1 MESFS
6 LEYLWLIPLFPLLAF
21 VVIFLFTRPLPR
33 ISAYISILAII
44 ASLVVSAWALM
55 SLVVAFLNHA
65 AGAELVKEVTLTWF
79 KAGPIEFPAGL
90 VLDPLTAMMLIV
102 VTVVSFLVQIF
113 SQGYMVEED
122 EHGHL
127 RKDPGYGRYFAFI
140 SLFTT
145 SMLLLVLA
153 NNFLQIYIAWE
164 LVGLCSYLLIGFW
177 YHKPSAASAA
187 KKAFLTT
194 RLGDLGLLI
203 GILIIYFT
211 THSFVFTEVEHAI
224 KLGELSGGLLTIAMI
239 GVFLGA
245 VGKSAQFPLHVWLP
259 DAMEG
264 PTPVSAL
271 IHAATMVA
279 AGVYLVARTFE
290 MFAAS
295 PDQQALMIVAYV
307 GGFTAIFAASMGLV
321 MNDIKKVMAYSTISQ
336 LGYMMMGLGVGAYA
350 AGVFHLFNH
359 AFFKALLFLG
369 SGSVIYAAHH
379 EQDMRKMGGLGKKM
393 PITFVTMTFAGLALA
408 GIPPFSGFWSKDE
421 ILAGAYEKN
430 MLLYV
435 MGAVAAFFTAFY
447 IFRAI
452 FLTFTGE
459 NRAHSHDAHGAHASH
474 STNGHDSH
482 SAHPIKESPWVMTIP
497 LIVLGIASLFSGFL
511 GSPLM
516 GNAFQSFIEKGAEMN
531 EGMNYTVM
539 ISSVIIAVAGIVL
552 SSLIYYFKVI
562 PATLIS
568 GPMPWLHAFVLNK
581 YGMDD
586 LYQWIIDKIVL
597 GLCSVALWF
606 DQHIVDGIVNG
617 VATIISV
624 SGGKLRKLET
634 GRVPN
639 YGLAI
644 FAGALV
650 ISGILIL
657 TGSMP

>member
-6 LEYLWLIPLFPLLAF
+6 VEYLWLIPLFPAVAF
-21 VVIFLFTRPLPR
+21 VVIALITRPFHRL
-33 ISAYISILAII
+33 SAYLSILAVF
-44 ASLVVSAWALM
+44 ASFVVSAWALL
-55 SLVVAFLNHA
+55 SLMTAFVNHA
-65 AGAELVKEVTLTWF
+65 SGEELVKEATLTWF
-79 KAGPIEFPAGL
+79 KAGPVEFPAGL
-90 VLDPLTAMMLIV
+90 ILDPLTAMMLIV
-102 VTVVSFLVQIF
+102 VTVVSFLVQVF
-113 SQGYMVEED
+113 SQGYMVVED

-127 RKDPGYGRYFAFI
+127 KKDPGYGRYFAFI
-140 SLFTT
+140 SLFTM

-177 YHKPSAASAA
+177 YHKPEAASAA

-194 RLGDLGLLI
+194 RLGDLGFLV

-211 THSFVFTEVEHAI
+211 TGSFVFGEVEHAI
-224 KLGELSGGLLTIAMI
+224 KAGVLGGGLLTIAMI

-264 PTPVSAL
+264 PTPISAL

-290 MFAAS
+290 MFVAS
-295 PDQQALMIVAYV
+295 PDQQALVVVAYV
-307 GGFTAIFAASMGLV
+307 GGFTALFAASMGLV

-379 EQDMRKMGGLGKKM
+379 QQDMRYLGGLGSRMK
-393 PITFVTMTFAGLALA
+393 ITFVTMTFAALALA
-408 GIPPFSGFWSKDE
+408 GLPPFSGFWSKDE
-421 ILAGAYEKN
+421 ILAGAYTKDT
-430 MLLYV
+430 LLYV
-435 MGAVAAFFTAFY
+435 LGSVAAFFTAFY
-447 IFRAI
+447 VFRAI
-452 FLTFTGE
+452 FMTFTGSY
-459 NRAHSHDAHGAHASH
+459 RGGADSHGAH
-474 STNGHDSH
+474 GHDSH
-482 SAHPIKESPWVMTIP
+482 GSHGVESVHESPWVMTIP
-497 LIVLGIASLFSGFL
+497 LILLAIPSLLSGLL

-516 GNAFQSFIEKGAEMN
+516 NNAFQSFIEKGAELHD
-531 EGMNYTVM
+531 EINYTVM
-539 ISSVIIAVAGIVL
+539 TTSVIIAVAGIIL

-568 GPMPWLHAFVLNK
+568 GPLPWLHAFVLNK

-586 LYQWIIDKIVL
+586 LYLWIVNTIVL
-597 GLCSVALWF
+597 GLSRAALWF
-606 DQHIVDGIVNG
+606 DLHVVDGIVNG
-617 VATIISV
+617 VAYGI
-624 SGGKLRKLET
+624 GGFGGMLRRLET
-634 GRVPN
+634 GRAPN

-644 FAGALV
+644 FAGAVV
-650 ISGILIL
+650 ISGILIF
-657 TGSMP
+657 TGSTP